1 MTITNKIKIAI
12 FDLANSMCN
21 IQTTAFIRLNSVC
34 QKPFLQMKPLTPI
47 LMTLVCVPRS
57 YATCCLKMTQSKFF
71 ANNWFGN
78 RNSEMDFSQTAVKWS
93 NLHHFFLKRGLMGA
107 GASSFTSFGLR
118 SVSSSCMWKWT
129 SHIFRKISSY
139 QCHKVLLRFRREE
152 SLSDI
157 GKWHTKKT
165 ERMQEL
171 RSSTCM

>member
-1 MTITNKIKIAI
+1 MLHKMLLPNETDSIKI
-12 FDLANSMCN
+12 F
-21 IQTTAFIRLNSVC
+21 R
-34 QKPFLQMKPLTPI
+34 KPFDSEI
-47 LMTLVCVPRS
+47 E
-57 YATCCLKMTQSKFF
+57 
-71 ANNWFGN
+71 N
-78 RNSEMDFSQTAVKWS
+78 REMDFSQSSSSSIKWS

-171 RSSTCM
+171 RSSTVLSTYSHHNMSFDTIQDKKYMTHH